1 MLKCYEKDFVYC
13 YLYVAL
19 FSFDWWIVYISAV
32 LLVILDD
39 CIKTDEGALF
49 GVIVLLLLN

>member
-19 FSFDWWIVYISAV
+19 FSFDWWIVYILSV